1 MISPASDFSS
11 VRYGQKIAD
20 ATVGRLSRYYR
31 TLKHLEANEV
41 ETVSSNELAR
51 RNNVT
56 SAQVRKDFSF
66 FGAFGRRGLGYNVRE
81 LKRQIAKILGLDQ
94 TWHLALVGVG
104 NIGKALLNF
113 RQFQEHS
120 FEFTLLLDS
129 DPGLI
134 GKQIRGLEVKNLD
147 KINEEVRQG
156 HVDIAVIAVPVEAA
170 QKVADALINAGVKAI
185 LNFAPITLMVPPEV
199 TVRNENM
206 VIEIEHLSFA
216 LSNQESRSV

>member
-1 MISPASDFSS
+1 MISPSSDFTAK
-11 VRYGQKIAD
+11 RFGQKIAD
-20 ATVGRLSRYYR
+20 ATIGRLSRYYR

-104 NIGKALLNF
+104 NIGNALLNF
-113 RQFQEHS
+113 KQFQEHS

-129 DPGLI
+129 DPDKI
-134 GKQIRGLEVKNLD
+134 GKEISGLEVKNLD
-147 KINEEVRQG
+147 NLTYEVRQG

-170 QKVADALINAGVKAI
+170 QKVADALVEAGIKAI
-185 LNFAPITLMVPPEV
+185 LNFAPITLMVPPGV

-216 LSNQESRSV
+216 LTSQEN